1 MAFTFVLCQSVPL
14 TYLPLPHTH
23 THHHRL
29 HLHYHCSVY
38 PQFLLASYLPA
49 CTGTARQFP
58 CVGGNGWRPVSNA
71 YGVIKSKLGFHP
83 HATFDIENS
92 PEMCGRNILPS
103 SFATILLN
111 FAPPCALCF
120 ILLIFPCFHSE
131 SASRLLLPLKREK
144 GHCEFLTNAPSP
156 TTVHNSSFVSSF
168 CCASHIAEFQGHR
181 LNRGEQR
188 TATISGPHPFTPF
201 SLPRN
206 KDLNPNIH
214 LFPALIL
221 SPFDFPP
228 PSPEDYCLQ
237 IINSV
242 LSTHCPISF
251 IFLPRDNSLTK
262 GFLFNIASN
271 DYQK

>member
-83 HATFDIENS
+83 HATFEIENS

-131 SASRLLLPLKREK
+131 SVSRLLLPRKGRKDTVNFWQMPPPPQQSIIVLLFLLFVVPHTLQNSRGIVWIEENRE
-144 GHCEFLTNAPSP
+144 LPP
-156 TTVHNSSFVSSF
+156 
-168 CCASHIAEFQGHR
+168 FQGPTH
-181 LNRGEQR
+181 LL
-188 TATISGPHPFTPF
+188 PFPC
-201 SLPRN
+201 R
-206 KDLNPNIH
+206 
-214 LFPALIL
+214 
-221 SPFDFPP
+221 
-228 PSPEDYCLQ
+228 E
-237 IINSV
+237 
-242 LSTHCPISF
+242 
-251 IFLPRDNSLTK
+251 TK
-262 GFLFNIASN
+262 I
-271 DYQK
+271 